1 MSGPFVLLYCIV
13 SGLKFRSLPKHYV
26 TKVECILLM
35 TVISILPRAEFGHN
49 NDWEDAPDFRCL
61 LLPCSYF
68 RWLKS
73 LFPSSLSDSHVSRFD
88 CSRPFFVAI

>member
-35 TVISILPRAEFGHN
+35 TVVSILPQPEFGQ
-49 NDWEDAPDFRCL
+49 NDHREDAA
-61 LLPCSYF
+61 YF
-68 RWLKS
+68 RFCYLVHIS
-73 LFPSSLSDSHVSRFD
+73 GG
-88 CSRPFFVAI
+88 